1 MMINTPLLTIQPL
14 TLADAA
20 FILRLLN
27 EESFIRYIADKQVRS
42 LADAENYL
50 LNGPMQSYQTFG
62 FGLKRVTLN
71 ASGESIGMCGL
82 LKRPELDYPDLGY
95 ALLPEYCGQGYAF
108 EAAKAVLEAEMP
120 LHHLDC
126 VQAVTL
132 PDNHSSNQLLQRLG
146 LELLGTLEL
155 YGKTNNHYEYR
166 V

>member
-1 MMINTPLLTIQPL
+1 MINTPRLTIQPL

>member
-1 MMINTPLLTIQPL
+1 MMINTPRLTIQPL

-62 FGLKRVTLN
+62 FGLKRVTLT
-71 ASGESIGMCGL
+71 ASGEPIGMCGL

-120 LHHLDC
+120 LHQLGY

-146 LELLGTLEL
+146 FELLGTLEL

>member
-1 MMINTPLLTIQPL
+1 MMINTPRLTIQPL